1 MNTLSLRR
9 LLWRSMWGVMALVC
23 GVFSLSAAEFY
34 WVTVTQQTPSY
45 ATFLAWTVSDEFAF
59 GTQSGFAQ
67 MTPYWRN
74 MPAFNQVVLGSHA
87 VLASLALVIGAVQFH
102 PRIRMRWPSIH
113 RWGGRVYASTTL
125 VAMILAMV
133 YLGLTPTEHIYG
145 GAPFAAGLWGIA
157 VLTTYTLLA
166 SWAHIVRGERV
177 AHQTTMV
184 LNFAAMLIAPLLRFW
199 WMALGWMF
207 EAEGWSQETAHVAV
221 LMFLGLQVVVGAIA
235 VLHLQRRN
243 LTGQAS
249 GAIQRVRDWMLR
261 HAPHWERWLWLA
273 FGGTAVSVTLQVS
286 SLQDTQPEFVDTYGM
301 YVVLHGVGLCILA
314 YWMPVWLR
322 QTFILCSISEPF
334 GRWRIFGCAGLC
346 DFGRVWPSFWVG

>member
-243 LTGQAS
+243 LTVRPAGPSNAFATGCSVMHHIGNDGSGWRLGVRLCLSRCRCLHYKIPNRNSWIRMECTLYCTVWVCAS
-249 GAIQRVRDWMLR
+249 WHTGCQYGCVKPLFLLDLR
-261 HAPHWERWLWLA
+261 TLW
-273 FGGTAVSVTLQVS
+273 
-286 SLQDTQPEFVDTYGM
+286 PM
-301 YVVLHGVGLCILA
+301 A
-314 YWMPVWLR
+314 YFWLR
-322 QTFILCSISEPF
+322 
-334 GRWRIFGCAGLC
+334 
-346 DFGRVWPSFWVG
+346 WVV